1 MKKISPEYNKN
12 LFFSFDENT
21 EVEEINSQEILNI
34 LEKEKVCTILKRYQ
48 DDGNVIE
55 TYGITNGE
63 LYKEDMK
70 VGEYFSKED
79 FKSKEIKAVVSN
91 TFLGKKELEIR
102 EGEEIKKIEFKDYG
116 ISYEKEP
123 KITIPLHIF
132 KKFKNGI
139 DFNDPTLTLII
150 NGEKE
155 DLDKAIN
162 SLNSYIKNNNKK
174 FSLNVYDYMTY
185 DIEAEWKALMRTT
198 ILIIFVTLISSVGIA
213 FLWVEDF
220 KKDYKKENI
229 PILLG
234 NEFEK
239 TQKLGD
245 TFKIKYFSEA
255 VRAGDFDAK
264 LKEDFLTFEV
274 VGFLERNAIAISNG
288 PIELFAQTLL
298 YSDGIKVIPSVENF
312 IGYDAMGES
321 ANAAIFLERGIGVKE
336 DELVKIL
343 NEKLKKYNLYANLF
357 SLSATTTVI
366 ESYERDVKSSLALGF
381 LLLVISI
388 IGTSCIMLGQL
399 NKRKKEFGIKIA
411 MGATLNEIA
420 KEIFLE
426 VLVMVIIASIISLIL
441 NIKIGVGLTLIG
453 INLVFVAIIS
463 ILIAIIP
470 VKEIKK
476 MNVVELVK
484 GN

>member
-1 MKKISPEYNKN
+1 MFKAIKRIKKMGVIGFLIIIQLSIGLTMINTSGRLFEDSQNRKKGIESLFDINNTTMVRIGPIGGYEKNNEDIWSVILNTLDGKEIYEELKRAGTIKDYYLYGANANIHEVFWENMPKKYANVADIEKGAYIGEILINENFLNHYNFKISSGRN
-12 LFFSFDENT
+12 L
-21 EVEEINSQEILNI
+21 
-34 LEKEKVCTILKRYQ
+34 
-48 DDGNVIE
+48 
-55 TYGITNGE
+55 
-63 LYKEDMK
+63 
-70 VGEYFSKED
+70 
-79 FKSKEIKAVVSN
+79 KA
-91 TFLGKKELEIR
+91 
-102 EGEEIKKIEFKDYG
+102 
-116 ISYEKEP
+116 
-123 KITIPLHIF
+123 
-132 KKFKNGI
+132 
-139 DFNDPTLTLII
+139 
-150 NGEKE
+150 
-155 DLDKAIN
+155 
-162 SLNSYIKNNNKK
+162 
-174 FSLNVYDYMTY
+174 
-185 DIEAEWKALMRTT
+185 
-198 ILIIFVTLISSVGIA
+198 
-213 FLWVEDF
+213 EDF

-245 TFKIKYFSEA
+245 TFKIKYISEA
-255 VRAGDFDAK
+255 VRIGDFDTK
-264 LKEDFLTFEV
+264 IKEDFLTFEV
-274 VGFLERNAIAISNG
+274 VGFLERNAIPISNG

-357 SLSATTTVI
+357 SLSGTTTVI

-420 KEIFLE
+420 KELFLE

>member
-1 MKKISPEYNKN
+1 MFKAIKRIKKMGVIGFLIIIQLSIGLTMINTSGRLFEDSQNRKKGIESLFDINNTTMVRIGPIGGYEKNNEDIWSVILNTLDGKEIYEELKRVGTIKDYYLYGSNPNVYEVFWEIMPKKYENIADFERGMYIGEILINENFLNHYNFKISSGRN
-12 LFFSFDENT
+12 L
-21 EVEEINSQEILNI
+21 
-34 LEKEKVCTILKRYQ
+34 
-48 DDGNVIE
+48 
-55 TYGITNGE
+55 
-63 LYKEDMK
+63 
-70 VGEYFSKED
+70 
-79 FKSKEIKAVVSN
+79 KA
-91 TFLGKKELEIR
+91 
-102 EGEEIKKIEFKDYG
+102 
-116 ISYEKEP
+116 
-123 KITIPLHIF
+123 
-132 KKFKNGI
+132 
-139 DFNDPTLTLII
+139 
-150 NGEKE
+150 
-155 DLDKAIN
+155 
-162 SLNSYIKNNNKK
+162 
-174 FSLNVYDYMTY
+174 
-185 DIEAEWKALMRTT
+185 
-198 ILIIFVTLISSVGIA
+198 
-213 FLWVEDF
+213 EDF

-255 VRAGDFDAK
+255 VRTEDFDAK

-274 VGFLERNAIAISNG
+274 VGFLEKNAIPISNG

-321 ANAAIFLERGIGVKE
+321 TSAIFLERGIGVKE

-343 NEKLKKYNLYANLF
+343 NEKLKKYNLCANLF
-357 SLSATTTVI
+357 SLSGTTTVI

-381 LLLVISI
+381 LLLIISI

-420 KEIFLE
+420 KELFLE

>member
-1 MKKISPEYNKN
+1 MVRIWPIGGYEKNNEDIWSVILNTLDGKEIYEELKRAGTIKDYYLYGSNPNTHEVFWENMPKKYANVADIEKGAYIGEILINENFLNHYNFKISSGRN
-12 LFFSFDENT
+12 L
-21 EVEEINSQEILNI
+21 
-34 LEKEKVCTILKRYQ
+34 
-48 DDGNVIE
+48 
-55 TYGITNGE
+55 
-63 LYKEDMK
+63 
-70 VGEYFSKED
+70 
-79 FKSKEIKAVVSN
+79 KA
-91 TFLGKKELEIR
+91 
-102 EGEEIKKIEFKDYG
+102 
-116 ISYEKEP
+116 
-123 KITIPLHIF
+123 
-132 KKFKNGI
+132 
-139 DFNDPTLTLII
+139 
-150 NGEKE
+150 
-155 DLDKAIN
+155 
-162 SLNSYIKNNNKK
+162 
-174 FSLNVYDYMTY
+174 
-185 DIEAEWKALMRTT
+185 
-198 ILIIFVTLISSVGIA
+198 
-213 FLWVEDF
+213 EDF

-245 TFKIKYFSEA
+245 TFKIKYISEA
-255 VRAGDFDAK
+255 VRIGDFDTK
-264 LKEDFLTFEV
+264 IKEDFLTFEV
-274 VGFLERNAIAISNG
+274 VGFLERNAIPISNG

-357 SLSATTTVI
+357 SLSGTTTVI

>member
-1 MKKISPEYNKN
+1 MFKAIKRIKKMGVIGFLIIIQLSIGLTMINTSGRLFEDSQNRKKGIESLFDINNTTMVRIGSIGGYEKNEEDLWSVILNTLDGKEIYEELKRAGTIKDYYLYGSNPNTHEVFWENMPKKYANVADIEKGAYIGEILINENFLNHYNFKISSGRN
-12 LFFSFDENT
+12 L
-21 EVEEINSQEILNI
+21 
-34 LEKEKVCTILKRYQ
+34 
-48 DDGNVIE
+48 
-55 TYGITNGE
+55 
-63 LYKEDMK
+63 
-70 VGEYFSKED
+70 
-79 FKSKEIKAVVSN
+79 KA
-91 TFLGKKELEIR
+91 
-102 EGEEIKKIEFKDYG
+102 
-116 ISYEKEP
+116 
-123 KITIPLHIF
+123 
-132 KKFKNGI
+132 
-139 DFNDPTLTLII
+139 
-150 NGEKE
+150 
-155 DLDKAIN
+155 
-162 SLNSYIKNNNKK
+162 
-174 FSLNVYDYMTY
+174 
-185 DIEAEWKALMRTT
+185 
-198 ILIIFVTLISSVGIA
+198 
-213 FLWVEDF
+213 EDF

-245 TFKIKYFSEA
+245 TFKIKYISEA
-255 VRAGDFDAK
+255 VRIGDFDTK
-264 LKEDFLTFEV
+264 IKEDFLTFEV
-274 VGFLERNAIAISNG
+274 VGFLERNAIPISNG

-357 SLSATTTVI
+357 SLSGTTAVI

-381 LLLVISI
+381 LLLIISI

-420 KEIFLE
+420 KELFLE

>member
-1 MKKISPEYNKN
+1 MPKKY
-12 LFFSFDENT
+12 ENIPDY
-21 EVEEINSQEILNI
+21 EQGMYIGEILIN
-34 LEKEKVCTILKRYQ
+34 E
-48 DDGNVIE
+48 N
-55 TYGITNGE
+55 
-63 LYKEDMK
+63 
-70 VGEYFSKED
+70 
-79 FKSKEIKAVVSN
+79 
-91 TFLGKKELEIR
+91 FLNHYN
-102 EGEEIKKIEFKDYG
+102 F
-116 ISYEKEP
+116 
-123 KITIPLHIF
+123 T
-132 KKFKNGI
+132 
-139 DFNDPTLTLII
+139 
-150 NGEKE
+150 
-155 DLDKAIN
+155 
-162 SLNSYIKNNNKK
+162 
-174 FSLNVYDYMTY
+174 
-185 DIEAEWKALMRTT
+185 
-198 ILIIFVTLISSVGIA
+198 ISSGRNLKA
-213 FLWVEDF
+213 EDF

-255 VRAGDFDAK
+255 VRKDDFNVN

-274 VGFLERNAIAISNG
+274 VGFLERNAIPISNG

-312 IGYDAMGES
+312 IGYDALGES
-321 ANAAIFLERGIGVKE
+321 TSAIFLERGTLKE

-357 SLSATTTVI
+357 SLSDTTAVI